1 MSKHIEAAAAEKAD
15 AVRYQYPEFT
25 GAITHI
31 VNNQAQGVLGGL
43 EMIAHAIA
51 SHDFTEANC
60 LINELHD
67 CYENGRKR
75 ILKLT
80 HNQNQKETA

>member
-1 MSKHIEAAAAEKAD
+1 MSKAIEDAAADKAD
-15 AVRYQYPEFT
+15 AIRYQYPEFT

-43 EMIAHAIA
+43 EMIAHAIVA
-51 SHDFTEANC
+51 HDFTKANR
-60 LINELHD
+60 LISQLHD

-80 HNQNQKETA
+80 HNQKETV